1 MVRKVTEL
9 SLSWQQKAFKTT
21 SRLCSAEQGVGDV
34 LSRGVGMGSSVL
46 GSFSGGNGNF
56 WEVHVAWQHCAVFSC
71 CAPFHERMVP

>member
-1 MVRKVTEL
+1 MRKVTEI

-56 WEVHVAWQHCAVFSC
+56 LGGSC
-71 CAPFHERMVP
+71 GLAALCCVQLLCSLP